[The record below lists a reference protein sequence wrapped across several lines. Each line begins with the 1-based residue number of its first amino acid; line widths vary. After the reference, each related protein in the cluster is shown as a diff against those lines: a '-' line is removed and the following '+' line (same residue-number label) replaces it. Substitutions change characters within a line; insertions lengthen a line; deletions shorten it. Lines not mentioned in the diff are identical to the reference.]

1 VIGPASAL
9 SVNFLHWSAPIV
21 RKLPPMRPAIR
32 RPRPAQPRA
41 SNCPSAWRID
51 VSASDT
57 PLSRGRAARISPGRT
72 ACGASARSTSSTSSA
87 FDPRSGRLAA
97 VLLSAGVWRASAEEQ
112 LGASDDSCRQP
123 ALPRSVMAG
132 ADAYACRYLPG
143 LRRRTGDVI
152 EFLWNR
158 NGTLPALRP
167 PSTRF
172 WRG

>member
-1 VIGPASAL
+1 
-9 SVNFLHWSAPIV
+9 
-21 RKLPPMRPAIR
+21 M
-32 RPRPAQPRA
+32 
-41 SNCPSAWRID
+41 
-51 VSASDT
+51 SASDT
-57 PLSRGRAARISPGRT
+57 PLSHSRAARISPGRT
-72 ACGASARSTSSTSSA
+72 AGRELSQYF
-87 FDPRSGRLAA
+87 FDELRIRPRSGRLAA
-97 VLLSAGVWRASAEEQ
+97 GLLSAGVWRASAEEQ